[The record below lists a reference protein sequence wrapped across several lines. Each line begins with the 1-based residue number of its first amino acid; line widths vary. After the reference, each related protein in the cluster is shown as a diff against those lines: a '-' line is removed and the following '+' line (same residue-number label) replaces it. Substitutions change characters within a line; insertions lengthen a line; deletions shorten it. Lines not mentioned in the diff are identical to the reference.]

1 MINRSRVRVLPA
13 SLRGAHG
20 VTLIELVVALSLL
33 TLVLG
38 SIYALVAVGSRSART
53 TNDFLQ
59 TQAHVR
65 AALDNMVDEI
75 RWAQAVTCA
84 SATVVTLSIPQDT
97 PFSVTSPYW
106 VTFAHDAGALTLTR
120 REDPADPGCP
130 GSTTGTPIVIAHFIG
145 RAGGPDGL
153 AFEYFDASG
162 VALGSEPAS
171 LGSVARVRMT
181 VTAVRDRVSR
191 TFAGDAALRAR

>member
-1 MINRSRVRVLPA
+1 MISRRRARSLPA
-13 SLRGAHG
+13 SLRGAEG

-38 SIYALVAVGSRSART
+38 SIYALVAVGGRSART

-97 PFSVTSPYW
+97 PFSLASPYR
-106 VTFAHDAGALTLTR
+106 VTFAHDADDLTLTR
-120 REDPADPGCP
+120 REDVAGSGCP
-130 GSTTGTPIVIAHFIG
+130 GSTSGRPLAHFIG
-145 RAGGPDGL
+145 RAGGPEGL
-153 AFEYFDASG
+153 TFEYFDANGIS
-162 VALGSEPAS
+162 LGSAPAS
-171 LGSVARVRMT
+171 LESIARVRMT

>member
-1 MINRSRVRVLPA
+1 MLPA
-13 SLRGAHG
+13 SLRGARG

-33 TLVLG
+33 SLVLG
-38 SIYALVAVGSRSART
+38 SIYALVAVGGRSART

-84 SATVVTLSIPQDT
+84 SATAVTLSIPQDT
-97 PFSVTSPYW
+97 PFSQTSPYRA
-106 VTFAHDAGALTLTR
+106 TFAYDAGARTLTR
-120 REDPADPGCP
+120 REDAAGIGCP
-130 GSTTGTPIVIAHFIG
+130 DATSGSPLAHFI
-145 RAGGPDGL
+145 GPDGL

-162 VALGSEPAS
+162 VSLGSAPAS
-171 LGSVARVRMT
+171 LGSIARVRMT

>member
-1 MINRSRVRVLPA
+1 MPA
-13 SLRGAHG
+13 SLHGARG
-20 VTLIELVVALSLL
+20 VTLIELAVALSLL
-33 TLVLG
+33 SLVLG
-38 SIYALVAVGSRSART
+38 SIYALVAVGGRSART

-84 SATVVTLSIPQDT
+84 SATAVTMSIPQDT
-97 PFSVTSPYW
+97 PFSLTSPYR
-106 VTFAHDAGALTLTR
+106 VTFAYDADARTLTR
-120 REDPADPGCP
+120 REDAAGIGCP
-130 GSTTGTPIVIAHFIG
+130 ASVSGRPLAHFI
-145 RAGGPDGL
+145 GPDGL
-153 AFEYFDASG
+153 AFEYFDAGG
-162 VALGSEPAS
+162 VS
-171 LGSVARVRMT
+171 LGTTPADLESIARVRMT

>member
-1 MINRSRVRVLPA
+1 MISRGLVQSLPA
-13 SLRGAHG
+13 SLRGARG

-38 SIYALVAVGSRSART
+38 SIFGLVTVGGRSART

-75 RWAQAVTCA
+75 RWAQSITCA
-84 SATVVTLSIPQDT
+84 TATVLTLLVPQDT
-97 PFSVTSPYW
+97 PFSLTSPYR
-106 VTFAHDAGALTLTR
+106 VTFAYDADAHTLTR
-120 REDPADPGCP
+120 REDSAGIGCP
-130 GSTTGTPIVIAHFIG
+130 DSTAGRPLAHYIG
-145 RAGGPDGL
+145 RDGGPDGL
-153 AFEYFDASG
+153 AFEYFDATGTS
-162 VALGSEPAS
+162 LGSSPAS
-171 LGSVARVRMT
+171 LESIARVRMT
-181 VTAVRDRVSR
+181 VTAVRDHVSR

>member
-13 SLRGAHG
+13 SLRGAQG
-20 VTLIELVVALSLL
+20 ATLIELVVALSLL

-38 SIYALVAVGSRSART
+38 SIYGLVAVGGRSART

-84 SATVVTLSIPQDT
+84 SATAVTLSVPQDT
-97 PFSVTSPYW
+97 PFSLTSPYR
-106 VTFAHDAGALTLTR
+106 VTFAYDADALTVTR
-120 REDPADPGCP
+120 REDEAGIGCP
-130 GSTTGTPIVIAHFIG
+130 DSTTGRPLAYFIG
-145 RAGGPDGL
+145 RAGGPAGL

-162 VALGSEPAS
+162 VSLGSEPAG

-181 VTAVRDRVSR
+181 VTSVRDRVSR

>member
-1 MINRSRVRVLPA
+1 MINRSRVRALPA
-13 SLRGAHG
+13 SLRGAQG

-33 TLVLG
+33 ALVLG
-38 SIYALVAVGSRSART
+38 SIYGLVAVGGRSART

-84 SATVVTLSIPQDT
+84 SATAVTLSIPQDT
-97 PFSVTSPYW
+97 PFSLTSPYRA
-106 VTFAHDAGALTLTR
+106 TFAYDSDAHTLTR
-120 REDPADPGCP
+120 REDPAGIGCP
-130 GSTTGTPIVIAHFIG
+130 ASTSGRPLAHFIG

-153 AFEYFDASG
+153 ALEYFDATGIS
-162 VALGSEPAS
+162 LGSTPAS
-171 LGSVARVRMT
+171 LESIARVRMT
-181 VTAVRDRVSR
+181 VTAVRDQVSR